1 MYTLAA
7 LMLPLS
13 NPDPI
18 VESYYSF
25 VNYQSLKFGEDCI
38 HMRISE
44 GLITSRQQQ
53 RGQFV

>member
-13 NPDPI
+13 NADPI

-25 VNYQSLKFGEDCI
+25 VNIQSLEFGEDCI
-38 HMRISE
+38 HMRI
-44 GLITSRQQQ
+44 
-53 RGQFV
+53 

>member
-1 MYTLAA
+1 
-7 LMLPLS
+7 LS